1 MAANI
6 TINSP
11 CPEPDSVEASG
22 PKVVQLA
29 PYNYT
34 GATNR
39 IEFTPE
45 SFVVEPSI
53 CTVHY
58 SCEVAGDQRVIDL
71 CSIGLEETTSSFD
84 STTGTFTLESVNMDD
99 VPPGLYTI
107 RITGTVGS
115 KSDSIELTVEL
126 VNPCPTADLVLSD
139 GPIPSFDYVLRS
151 NPISKQWNITDII
164 DSTNVL
170 VDCGPISVD
179 FFNDD

>member
-1 MAANI
+1 M
-6 TINSP
+6 
-11 CPEPDSVEASG
+11 
-22 PKVVQLA
+22 QLA

-39 IEFTPE
+39 IDFTPE
-45 SFVVEPSI
+45 AFVVDPSI

-58 SCEVAGDQRVIDL
+58 TCEVVSDQNSIDL
-71 CSIGLEETTSSFD
+71 CSIDLEGTTSSFD
-84 STTGTFTLESVNMDD
+84 SGTGTFTFESINMVE

-115 KSDSIELTVEL
+115 KSDFIELTVEL
-126 VNPCPTADLVLSD
+126 VNPCPTAELVLSD

-151 NPISKQWNITDII
+151 EPISKQWDITDII

-170 VDCGPISVD
+170 VDCGQISIE
-179 FFNDD
+179 FFNDDET